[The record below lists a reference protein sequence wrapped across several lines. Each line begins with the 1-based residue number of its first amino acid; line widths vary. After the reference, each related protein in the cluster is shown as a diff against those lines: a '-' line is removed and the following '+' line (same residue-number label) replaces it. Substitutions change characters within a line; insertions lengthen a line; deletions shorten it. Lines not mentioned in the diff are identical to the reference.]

1 MAQQNTN
8 SSTDARYFLPAAS
21 MDLLVL
27 RLQREQERRDKARI
41 RMARTRAEL
50 KLRPVAEQEEYA
62 TRARAYQ
69 ATYREKSVSQ
79 SVIMGVRSQSQA
91 FVMRNRKSLKDWEAQ
106 RRVDAYIKKF
116 GVADYLAYKKKK
128 DERKR
133 AARDKRRAKEQAVL
147 EHTYPYD
154 GPRAGRLIVD

>member
-1 MAQQNTN
+1 MAPQNTN
-8 SSTDARYFLPAAS
+8 SSSSVNRNVVT
-21 MDLLVL
+21 
-27 RLQREQERRDKARI
+27 RRVSAW
-41 RMARTRAEL
+41 L
-50 KLRPVAEQEEYA
+50 VAEQEEYA

-69 ATYREKSVSQ
+69 ATYREK
-79 SVIMGVRSQSQA
+79 
-91 FVMRNRKSLKDWEAQ
+91 NRKSLKAWEAQ